1 MNKGGKFLNKLNCGA
16 ASVGKYNKVIK
27 YYQLSS
33 YRKSATVKSFQA
45 DVSNLSPSLERQSHR
60 NWPHMPV

>member
-1 MNKGGKFLNKLNCGA
+1 MNKGGKFLNKLICGA
-16 ASVGKYNKVIK
+16 ALVGKYNKVIK

-33 YRKSATVKSFQA
+33 YRKSAPVKSFQA